1 MSKTT
6 FKAGRNICEF
16 SVLYFYLQKRNRHF
30 YLPKGED
37 LRNIQGF
44 FVIVTIQ
51 MLSCADRSRDVSP
64 APPLL
69 SRRRGWL
76 FGRSAAAVLSLLRVL
91 QWFTLAAFSL
101 RFSPTPQTCHSQPP
115 PIPHTH
121 TRTHTRAQ
129 THTHTHTP
137 RPFLSGEAAPQSLFS
152 RSSLTT
158 HMLKL
163 ALIIQIT
170 LTSSM
175 NIMM

>member
-1 MSKTT
+1 M
-6 FKAGRNICEF
+6 
-16 SVLYFYLQKRNRHF
+16 LYFYLQKRNRHF

-44 FVIVTIQ
+44 FVIDTIQ

-76 FGRSAAAVLSLLRVL
+76 VGRSAAAVLSLLRVL

-101 RFSPTPQTCHSQPP
+101 RFTPHRRPATASHPP
-115 PIPHTH
+115 SHTHAHAHTH
-121 TRTHTRAQ
+121 T
-129 THTHTHTP
+129 THTHTP

-170 LTSSM
+170 LTSSISLKY
-175 NIMM
+175 NDVGVF